1 MLNADADSTKED
13 VIQEMMDIVEEKRIE
28 LRNLILEKD
37 SQILNA
43 VKQLVW
49 KMSRVLHSFYMGDD
63 RMVTIEL
70 SRHVD
75 SFLHDPVMID

>member
-1 MLNADADSTKED
+1 MLYADADSTKED

-37 SQILNA
+37 SQIPNT